1 MKLKD
6 FLNEIKYDADIPT
19 LDIEAEFIPTDKP
32 KECVDNSVLFV
43 YRRVGGEYTALSPDI
58 PKYIKALVCD
68 YDYTVPSGI
77 TAIRI
82 ADVRRAY
89 AYAHYLHNRINKSK
103 MRLIAVTGTN
113 GKTTTATIIHEILN
127 GSGIKCGYIGTG
139 KIKIGRDNVAE
150 AGYSMTT
157 PDPSLLYS
165 ALSKMEGGGC
175 RAAVMEVSSHAIALG
190 KVAPLTFYSGVF
202 TNLSHEHMDFH
213 TDIEEY
219 YKTKLSLFAQCTV
232 RIFNVDDEYG
242 ERAAEAYG
250 GSAVTVGIINR
261 ADNYCTDITFSGADG
276 SQFLYH
282 GKRAITQISMKLPG
296 AFNVYNAALAICC
309 AVNLGVSPRDAK
321 NALAGLCGVEGRME
335 KIHDNPTVIIDY
347 AHTPYAMESA
357 MKTLRAHK
365 GTGRLITVF
374 GCGGERDKE
383 KRPLMGRIVAK
394 YSDVSVITEDN
405 SRGEEPAF
413 IFSDILSGISDRD
426 AVKVIPKREDAIIAA
441 LGDATAHD
449 TVAIIG
455 KGHEKYIIDNGGYR
469 DFDERGIVAEYYSAA
484 EDTANED

>member
-1 MKLKD
+1 MRLKD
-6 FLNEIKYDADIPT
+6 FLGEVNADKDISA
-19 LDIEAEFIPTDKP
+19 LDIEAELIPTDKP
-32 KECVDNSVLFV
+32 SECGENSLLFV
-43 YRRVGGEYTALSPDI
+43 YRRVSGEYTALSPDI
-58 PKYIKALVCD
+58 PEHIKAIVCEH
-68 YDYTVPSGI
+68 DYTAPLGI
-77 TAIRI
+77 AIIRV
-82 ADVRRAY
+82 ADARRAY
-89 AYAHYLHNRINKSK
+89 AYAHYLHNEINKSD

-127 GSGIKCGYIGTG
+127 SAGIKCGYVGTG

-150 AGYSMTT
+150 SDYSMTT
-157 PDPSLLYS
+157 PDPHVLYS
-165 ALSKMEGGGC
+165 SLRKMLNDGC

-190 KVAPLTFYSGVF
+190 KVAPLKFECGIF

-219 YKTKLSLFAQCTV
+219 YKTKLSLFAQCKV
-232 RIFNVDDEYG
+232 GIFNVDDEYG
-242 ERAAEAYG
+242 ERAAEAYPN
-250 GSAVTVGIINR
+250 SAVTVGIINR
-261 ADNYCTDITFSGADG
+261 ADNYCTDITFLGADG

-282 GKRAITQISMKLPG
+282 GKRAITQISTKLPG

-321 NALAGLCGVEGRME
+321 NALAELCGVEGRME

-347 AHTPYAMESA
+347 AHTPYAMESV

-383 KRPLMGRIVAK
+383 KRPLMGRIAAK
-394 YSDVSVITEDN
+394 YSDISIITEDN

-413 IFSDILSGISDRD
+413 IFSDILTGISDRST
-426 AVKVIPKREDAIIAA
+426 VKVIPKREDAIIQA
-441 LGDATAHD
+441 LSDATDID

-455 KGHEKYIIDNGGYR
+455 KGHEKYIIDSGGYR
-469 DFDERGIVAEYYSAA
+469 HFDEREIVAEYYSAA
-484 EDTANED
+484 EDTADEN